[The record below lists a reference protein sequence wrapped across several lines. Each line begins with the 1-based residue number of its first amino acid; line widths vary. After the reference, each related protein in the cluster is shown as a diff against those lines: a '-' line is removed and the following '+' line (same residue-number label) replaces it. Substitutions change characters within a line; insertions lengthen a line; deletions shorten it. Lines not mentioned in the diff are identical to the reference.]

1 MKITRNVLWGIIASS
16 KKSHIGAQPDQGMVV
31 QTVCSKMNIQE
42 CAEIVSKIKDE
53 IHKYKDHMQKQ
64 KGKSSSQR
72 KSTGDENVI
81 VFDSDDYLEYGNED
95 VEMRDERPSIPSRSS
110 YKSFLELSKYRQRC
124 RTDSI
129 VSELKNF
136 IEKEELIEKDGTP
149 LSTSRLLGY
158 LLYRVNYNKDKTLA
172 QVGAQ
177 IYRGQFSPALKHDLT
192 LSKGDMRSMKRYV
205 NEKGVSFPNTNQ
217 LLEERQKLRPPI
229 SPVLELDSL
238 GVFVDY
244 IELVRMTTASVID
257 AANYSRDLPLDPS
270 LKYKM
275 TYKDGADGLG
285 CQTIWKSKSMIDA
298 VPNMFQHSIVPLQ
311 LECFNEVGV
320 KSSVVWKNPSPNN
333 STWCRPVFLVR
344 MVEGEAA
351 KHVVPYTDQCR
362 AKLEEESFVVRAPRC
377 EISYDVKHDIKD
389 TMKDLKYKKSIC
401 GLQGADCIL
410 CKHKKAD
417 WMKEDSIREG
427 FNITRTAEETMKLFI
442 RLISNNDD
450 DDFTVPRAKNDYD
463 DREGMTQTPLTTSDQ
478 HSICIT
484 HAYINV
490 TEWFVKVLARLN
502 AEYLHWVKKSTV
514 YGEHIRAGE
523 ARVKIIIENGR
534 GLRVSQVQ
542 NATAKTGGSTDGNT
556 GREFFKQK
564 SLPTILACVKTK
576 YQDDLSKLHKNISS
590 ALRIISSTDRVM
602 LDNFK
607 TLLLDT
613 SLRIA
618 QKFPWVEINYT
629 LHGVLHHSY
638 DLVIQND
645 GYSLGALSEEALEST
660 NKFIRRYAKL
670 FSRKTSPLDQITDV
684 MTRLLEK
691 SDPYIVERRMNYR
704 PRKRSC
710 VECGST
716 KHSTKRHGEH
726 TQDSYDE
733 VVDNILVLD

>member
-1 MKITRNVLWGIIASS
+1 MLWDIIASS

-31 QTVCSKMNIQE
+31 HTVCSKMNIQE
-42 CAEIVSKIKDE
+42 CAEIVSKIKD
-53 IHKYKDHMQKQ
+53 HMQKQ

-72 KSTGDENVI
+72 KSVPGVENVI
-81 VFDSDDYLEYGNED
+81 VFDSDDYREYGDED
-95 VEMRDERPSIPSRSS
+95 VEMRDERPSIPPRTS

-129 VSELKNF
+129 VNELKNF
-136 IEKEELIEKDGTP
+136 IENEELIEKEGTP
-149 LSTSRLLGY
+149 LSITQLLGY
-158 LLYRVNYNKDKTLA
+158 LLYRVNYNTNKTMA

-177 IYRGQFSPALKHDLT
+177 IYRNQFSPAAFDVSDAISLKHNMT
-192 LSKGDMRSMKRYV
+192 LSKEDMRMMKRYM

-217 LLEERQKLRPPI
+217 LLKERLKLRPPI
-229 SPVLELDSL
+229 SPVLELDSQ

-244 IELVRMTTASVID
+244 IKLVQMTTASVID
-257 AANYSRDLPLDPS
+257 AANYSLDSPLDPS

-275 TYKDGADGLG
+275 TYKDGADGSG

-311 LECFNEVGV
+311 LEFFNEVGV
-320 KSSVVWKNPSPNN
+320 KSVVWKNPSPNN

-362 AKLEEESFVVRAPRC
+362 AKLEEESVVVRAPRC
-377 EISYDVKHDIKD
+377 EISYDVMHGIKD

-417 WMKEDSIREG
+417 WMKEDRIREG

-450 DDFTVPRAKNDYD
+450 DDLTVPRAKNDYD
-463 DREGMTQTPLTTSDQ
+463 EREGLTQPPLTTSDQ

-514 YGEHIRAGE
+514 YGDHIRAGE
-523 ARVKIIIENGR
+523 SRVKKIIENGI

-542 NATAKTGGSTDGNT
+542 DATAKTGGSTDGNT
-556 GREFFKQK
+556 GRTFFKQK
-564 SLPTILACVKTK
+564 SLPTILACVEPK
-576 YQDDLSKLHKNISS
+576 YYDDLLKLHKNISS
-590 ALRIISSTDRVM
+590 ALRIISSSGRVM

-613 SLRIA
+613 SLHIA

-638 DLVIQND
+638 DHIIQNH

-660 NKFIRRYAKL
+660 NKFIRRYAEL

-691 SDPYIVERRMNYR
+691 SNPYIVQRRMNYR

-716 KHSTKRHGEH
+716 KHSTKQHDEH
-726 TQDSYDE
+726 IQDSYEE
-733 VVDNILVLD
+733 VVDNILVLDEDC